1 MCMICTEESNKESM
15 RINIA
20 SMIFEKNQEFKFK
33 SFPEKCFKLCSYE
46 DRKTD
51 VKDWLNNNKR
61 QYIVRLN
68 KRALSFTKNI
78 SY

>member
-1 MCMICTEESNKESM
+1 MELYKKYLKKMCMICTEESNKESM

-51 VKDWLNNNKR
+51 VKD
-61 QYIVRLN
+61 
-68 KRALSFTKNI
+68 
-78 SY
+78 